1 MDVQAVSLDARY
13 IGGLLL
19 VGFAI
24 LSFTVM
30 FFGSETPK
38 SNEAGFQGYV
48 KFAAIWAIFIVILGI
63 AGCSLAYPT

>member
-1 MDVQAVSLDARY
+1 VSLDARY

-30 FFGSETPK
+30 FFGSETSK
-38 SNEAGFQGYV
+38 SNEPGFQGYV
-48 KFAAIWAIFIVILGI
+48 KFAAIWAVFIVILGI